1 MKWRALVI
9 RALFGTIALESIK
22 SHAFVQLDEYLMH
35 IDRYRYMEG
44 PADPRWYSLV
54 TAMTQE
60 HVLEEKF
67 EDTEKLR
74 RVPDFMPRLLDYLDR
89 WLLYIFDK
97 AGTAEADSDRYQMLR
112 TTGSFNDRRSA
123 FVFIS
128 ELNDLTKIKAMLR
141 VQHLGDEPE
150 HQKLSLEKHLG
161 IQLERPKQELILEN
175 GRLVMTGDIAEL
187 KNFSHVKGAEF
198 DFVPLLFKR
207 AREHGLFG
215 AGLRRATY
223 RGESYPLVPSIFYLH
238 CDLAEPDDLLSRKNF
253 MLHYYKRLG
262 FEIYKISPTT
272 RTVVMR
278 ITRAKVFEI
287 EKLLHARPGH
297 ALVERGEVVSLPEHW
312 ELAMPEQ
319 FACERL
325 SRPRGSPKNRFYIPE
340 IPIRE
345 NLPVP
350 QL

>member
-9 RALFGTIALESIK
+9 RALFGTALVESMP

-35 IDRYRYMEG
+35 IDRYRYDAG
-44 PADPRWYSLV
+44 AADTRWYSLV

-74 RVPDFMPRLLDYLDR
+74 HVPDFMPRLLDYLDR
-89 WLLYIFDK
+89 WLLYIFDR
-97 AGTAEADSDRYQMLR
+97 AGTANADSERYRILK

-141 VQHLGDEPE
+141 VQRLGSEPE
-150 HQKLSLEKHLG
+150 NQKLSLEKHLG
-161 IQLERPKQELILEN
+161 IEVERPEQELVLEN
-175 GRLVMTGDIAEL
+175 GRLVVTGDIAEL
-187 KNFSHVKGAEF
+187 KNFSHVQDAEF

-223 RGESYPLVPSIFYLH
+223 RGESYPLVPSLFYLH
-238 CDLAEPDDLLSRKNF
+238 CDLAEPGNLMSRKNF
-253 MLHYYKRLG
+253 MLHYYKHLG
-262 FEIYKISPTT
+262 FEIYKISPETK
-272 RTVVMR
+272 TVVMR

-287 EKLLHARPGH
+287 EKLLHSRPGQ
-297 ALVERGEVVSLPEHW
+297 ALIERGEVVSLPEQW
-312 ELAMPEQ
+312 ELAPPEN
-319 FACERL
+319 FSCERI
-325 SRPRGSPKNRFYIPE
+325 SKPRGSPKNRFYLPQ
-340 IPIRE
+340 IPILE
-345 NLPVP
+345 NLPKP
-350 QL
+350 